1 MKVKSDIYMSP
12 SRVSKTG
19 LTLCVRGGEGGG
31 GWGGWNLDKVVK
43 NCMKITKSTFW
54 GQTKG
59 DMGG

>member
-12 SRVSKTG
+12 SRVSKT
-19 LTLCVRGGEGGG
+19 CVRGG

-43 NCMKITKSTFW
+43 NCMKITKSTFL